1 VSVASTTV
9 LDGFSTAV
17 STWFTTTFRDPT
29 EAQTAAWPAIQ
40 RGESTLLLAPTGSGK
55 TLAAF
60 LAAIDDLM
68 TTEEPP
74 TSTRVVYLSPLR
86 ALAVDIDRNLRAPL
100 TGIELAAQRMDL
112 PIRVPTVGIRTGDTS
127 SRDRARLIRN
137 PPDILITT
145 PESLYLYLTSRG
157 RETLTDVRTVIVDE
171 VHAMAST
178 KRGSHLALS
187 LERLDEVVTRDGDR
201 PRPQRL
207 ALSATQRPLDEIATF
222 LGGVARGADGR
233 ARPRPVTV
241 VDASATPNI
250 DLEVVVPVADMA
262 DPVAEDDID
271 LDPTAAT
278 TGSIWPAIH
287 PRLVDLVTSHTS
299 TIVFVNARR
308 LSERLAADVNDV
320 HARRVRRGRLDA
332 AGLQSDRLDPFD
344 PDLPDEVER
353 ILRSDVEP
361 LVRAHHGSLSKDN
374 RRELE
379 DDLKAGRVR
388 GLVATSSLELG
399 IDMGA
404 VDLVVQ
410 IASPG
415 SVAAGLQRVGRAGH
429 QVGETSRGV
438 IFPKF
443 RHDLLEATVVAERM
457 LAGDVEPLRY
467 PRNPLDVLAQ
477 QVVAMVAM
485 DDRPVEELYD
495 LVRGAAPYAD
505 LGRDVFLATLDLL
518 AGRYPSDEF
527 SELRP
532 RIVWDRVDG
541 VLRARGGTQQLAVV
555 NAGTIPDRG
564 LYRVVL
570 GDGVRVGELD
580 EEMVHESRVGD
591 TFVLGASTW
600 RIDDITHD
608 RVIVTPAPGRPGKLP
623 FWHGD
628 GPGRSVQLGRAMG
641 ALSRELVALD
651 RDEAT
656 ARLRDG
662 HGLDARATANLL
674 DYLGEQQAA
683 TGIVPDDR
691 TVVVERFRDE
701 LGDWRIVVH
710 APLGAPVLAPWAM
723 AIEARL
729 HEQGIEPEVL
739 WTDDGIVLRLQEA
752 HDDVDLDLLALDP
765 ADVQDLLRSRLVST
779 ARFTTSFREA
789 AGRAL
794 LLPRRRPGQ
803 RTALWLQRQRAANL
817 LQVALGHPTFPILLE
832 ATREV
837 LQDVFD
843 LPALTQV
850 LEDLQSRRLKVRVV
864 DTASPSPFA
873 QALLFSWVGQWMYDY
888 DAPAAE
894 RRAAALALDPDLL
907 AELLG
912 DAELRELLDP
922 EVVELVGLEL
932 QRLLPVDE
940 RGRDRRLK
948 GPDGVAD
955 LVADVGPLTREELA
969 LRLRDP
975 ASLDAHL
982 DELVAQRRVIEVGIG
997 GDMRWAA
1004 AEDAAR
1010 LRDGLGAAL
1019 PPGLPSAF
1027 TDPVPS
1033 PLVDLVARHA
1043 RTHTPFTAAEAAHRL
1058 GTTADRV
1065 TGALRA
1071 LEAGDR
1077 VTSGAFR
1084 PGGGDV
1090 EWADID
1096 VVRQLKRRSLA
1107 ALRNEIEP
1115 VEQEAFARFLLDWHG
1130 VVDPPPGVD
1139 ALLDAIE
1146 VLEGTPLAAS
1156 TLESQVLSA
1165 RVRGDATGLLDQVMA
1180 TGEVG
1185 WRGIESVGRRDGR
1198 LALAFRDHPDLLPHP
1213 LDEPPRTA
1221 RHDALRR
1228 HLATHRTAFWPD
1240 LYDAAGG
1247 GEVNDVLDALW
1258 DLVWAGMVT
1267 NDSFAAVRARTVR
1280 RAAGGGG
1287 RRRRRPGRLRRGGP
1301 PAAQGRWT
1309 ATPLLT
1315 EPDPFPDPADALA
1328 GNDAA
1333 DADLADGRRADGPG
1347 DGAGTSS
1354 PGGEPDGPTRR
1365 ERAAT
1370 ATAATTRRQLGL
1382 AGALLERQG
1391 VVTGDGVRSEAI
1403 PGAWAGLYPVL
1414 AGMEATG
1421 TVRRGYFVAGLG
1433 AAQFALPGVVD
1444 RLRGHRESET
1454 APVVLAATDPAQPWG
1469 SILAW
1474 PPSDGRPART
1484 VGALVGLVAGRPVVL
1499 LERGGRSLVTF
1510 SGADD
1515 ATWVSSLRAAAEAA
1529 GTRIRLQRID
1539 GADAMDHPIGH
1550 LLADGPFIVTPQGL
1564 VPRQTGG
1571 FGA

>member
-1 VSVASTTV
+1 MSAAPPP
-9 LDGFSTAV
+9 LDGFSPAV
-17 STWFTTTFRDPT
+17 SEWFTTTFRHPT
-29 EAQTAAWPAIQ
+29 DAQREAWPAIQ

-60 LAAIDDLM
+60 LAALDDLM
-68 TTEEPP
+68 TTEDPP
-74 TSTRVVYLSPLR
+74 TGTQVVYLSPLR

-100 TGIELAAQRMDL
+100 AGIELAAQRLDL
-112 PIRVPTVGIRTGDTS
+112 SVRVPTVGIRTGDTS
-127 SRDRARLIRN
+127 SKDRARLIRN

-178 KRGSHLALS
+178 KRGTHLALT
-187 LERLDEVVTRDGDR
+187 LERLDEVVRRGGSD
-201 PRPQRL
+201 RPQRI

-222 LGGVARGADGR
+222 LGGVDRGADDR
-233 ARPRPVTV
+233 TRPRPVTI
-241 VDASATPNI
+241 VDAGTTPNL
-250 DLEVVVPVADMA
+250 DLQVVVPVADMA
-262 DPVAEDDID
+262 DPVADDDVD
-271 LDPTAAT
+271 LDPTGPT

-287 PRLVDLVTSHTS
+287 PRLVDLVTANTS

-320 HARRVRRGRLDA
+320 HARRVRRVRLED
-332 AGLQSDRLDPFD
+332 AGLDTDRLDPFD
-344 PDLPDEVER
+344 PDLSDEVRTVLTSE
-353 ILRSDVEP
+353 VEP
-361 LVRAHHGSLSKDN
+361 LVRAHHGSLSKAA

-415 SVAAGLQRVGRAGH
+415 SVSSGLQRVGRAGH

-443 RHDLLEATVVAERM
+443 RHDLLEATVVTERM

-485 DDRPVEELYD
+485 DDRPVEELFD
-495 LVRGAAPYAD
+495 VVRGAAPYAD

-532 RIVWDRVDG
+532 RIVWDRVDN
-541 VLRARGGTQQLAVV
+541 VLRARAGSQQLAVV

-570 GDGVRVGELD
+570 GDGARVGELD

-600 RIDDITHD
+600 RIEDITHD
-608 RVIVTPAPGRPGKLP
+608 RVVVTPAPGRPGKLP

-628 GPGRSVQLGRAMG
+628 GPGRSIQLGRAMG
-641 ALSRELVALD
+641 ALTRELLALD
-651 RDEAT
+651 REEAAT
-656 ARLRDG
+656 RLRDT
-662 HGLDARATANLL
+662 HGLDPRATANLL
-674 DYLGEQQAA
+674 DYLGEQREA
-683 TGIVPDDR
+683 TGTVPDDR

-710 APLGAPVLAPWAM
+710 APFGAPVLAPWAM

-729 HEQGIEPEVL
+729 HEQGLEPEVL

-752 HDDVDLDLLALDP
+752 HDDVDVDLLALDP
-765 ADVQDLLRSRLVST
+765 DDVQDLLRSRLVST

-843 LPALTQV
+843 LESLSE
-850 LEDLQSRRLKVRVV
+850 LLGDLAARRLKVRVV
-864 DTASPSPFA
+864 DTPSPSPFA
-873 QALLFSWVGQWMYDY
+873 QSLLFSWVGQWMYDY

-922 EVVELVGLEL
+922 EVVALVAREL
-932 QRLLPVDE
+932 QRLPPVDD

-948 GPDGVAD
+948 GPDGLAD
-955 LVADVGPLTREELA
+955 LVADLGPLTTDDLRQ
-969 LRLRDP
+969 RLRDP
-975 ASLDAHL
+975 DQVDHHL
-982 DELVAQRRVIEVGIG
+982 EELQAQRRVIEVGVAG
-997 GDMRWAA
+997 GMRWAA

-1010 LRDGLGAAL
+1010 LRDGLGVAL

-1033 PLVDLVARHA
+1033 PLVALVSRHA
-1043 RTHTPFTAAEAAHRL
+1043 RTHPPFTAAEVAHQL

-1071 LEAGDR
+1071 LEGDDR

-1090 EWADID
+1090 EWADIE
-1096 VVRQLKRRSLA
+1096 VLRQLKRRSLA

-1115 VEQEAFARFLLDWHG
+1115 VEQPAFARFLLDWHG
-1130 VVDPPPGVD
+1130 VADPPPGLDAVLD
-1139 ALLDAIE
+1139 ALE
-1146 VLEGTPLAAS
+1146 VLEGAPLAAS
-1156 TLESQVLSA
+1156 TMEGQVLAA
-1165 RVRGDATGLLDQVMA
+1165 RVRGEPTALLDQVLA
-1180 TGEVG
+1180 TGEVA

-1198 LALAFRDHPDLLPHP
+1198 LAVAFRDHLDLLPPP
-1213 LDEPPRTA
+1213 LDEVPDTDRHRRLA
-1221 RHDALRR
+1221 RHLG
-1228 HLATHRTAFWPD
+1228 THRTAFWPD

-1247 GEVNDVLDALW
+1247 GEVGDVLDALW
-1258 DLVWAGMVT
+1258 DLVWAGLVT
-1267 NDSFAAVRARTVR
+1267 NDSFAAVRARTAR
-1280 RAAGGGG
+1280 RAAAGG

-1309 ATPLLT
+1309 ATTLLDDHLDDGV
-1315 EPDPFPDPADALA
+1315 DPEADAA
-1328 GNDAA
+1328 APDEPRRPSPPDAA
-1333 DADLADGRRADGPG
+1333 
-1347 DGAGTSS
+1347 
-1354 PGGEPDGPTRR
+1354 
-1365 ERAAT
+1365 AA
-1370 ATAATTRRQLGL
+1370 TRRQHAL

-1391 VVTGDGVRSEAI
+1391 VVTGDGVRSEGI

-1421 TVRRGYFVAGLG
+1421 TIRRGYFVAGLG

-1444 RLRGHRESET
+1444 RLRGHREAASRT
-1454 APVVLAATDPAQPWG
+1454 LVLAATDPAQPWG
-1469 SILAW
+1469 AILDW
-1474 PPSDGRPART
+1474 PDSPGRPART
-1484 VGALVGLVAGRPVVL
+1484 VGALVVLVDGEPAAL

-1510 SGADD
+1510 ATTPDD
-1515 ATWVSSLRAAAEAA
+1515 VAWVPDLAEAA
-1529 GTRIRLQRID
+1529 DRTGTRIRLQRID
-1539 GADAMDHPIGH
+1539 GVDAADHPVGAR
-1550 LLADGPFIVTPQGL
+1550 LTESSFVVTPQGL
-1564 VPRQTGG
+1564 VPRHGSTNRSP
-1571 FGA
+1571 ASPRRP

>member
-1 VSVASTTV
+1 MSGEELADV
-9 LDGFSTAV
+9 LDGFSRPVAE
-17 STWFTTTFRDPT
+17 WFATTFATPT
-29 EAQTAAWPAIQ
+29 PAQQAAWPAIRDGQ
-40 RGESTLLLAPTGSGK
+40 STLLLAPTGSGK

-60 LAAIDDLM
+60 LAAIDALM
-68 TTEEPP
+68 TADEPP
-74 TSTRVVYLSPLR
+74 TSTQVVYLSPLR

-100 TGIELAAQRMDL
+100 TGIELAAQRL
-112 PIRVPTVGIRTGDTS
+112 ETQVRVPTVGIRTGDTS
-127 SRDRARLIRN
+127 SRDRARLIRT

-157 RETLTDVRTVIVDE
+157 RETLADVRTVIVDE
-171 VHAMAST
+171 IHAMAPT
-178 KRGSHLALS
+178 KRGTHLALT
-187 LERLDEVVTRDGDR
+187 LERLDAVVRRAGND
-201 PRPQRL
+201 PPQRL

-222 LGGVARGADGR
+222 LGGVDIGPDDS

-241 VDASATPNI
+241 VDAGDRPNI
-250 DLEVVVPVADMA
+250 DLEVVVPVDDLSA
-262 DPVAEDDID
+262 PVAPDATD
-271 LDPTAAT
+271 LDPAEAT
-278 TGSIWPAIH
+278 TASIWPAMH
-287 PRLVDLVTSHTS
+287 PRLVDLVTAHTS

-308 LSERLAADVNDV
+308 LAERLAADVNDV
-320 HARRVRRGRLDA
+320 HARRVRRSRLEDV
-332 AGLQSDRLDPFD
+332 GLPTDRLDPFD
-344 PDLPDEVER
+344 PDLADGVHQV
-353 ILRSDVEP
+353 LTSDVEP
-361 LVRAHHGSLSKDN
+361 LVRAHHGSLSKAN
-374 RRELE
+374 RRDLE
-379 DDLKAGRVR
+379 DALKEGRIR

-410 IASPG
+410 VASPG
-415 SVAAGLQRVGRAGH
+415 SVASGLQRVGRAGH

-485 DDRPVEELYD
+485 DDVPVDELYD
-495 LVRGAAPYAD
+495 LVRGAAPYAE
-505 LGRDVFLATLDLL
+505 LGRDVFLAVLDLL

-541 VLRARGGTQQLAVV
+541 VLRARANSQQLAVV

-570 GDGVRVGELD
+570 GDNTRVGELD

-591 TFVLGASTW
+591 RFVLGASTW

-608 RVIVTPAPGRPGKLP
+608 RVVVSPAPGRPGKLP

-641 ALSRELVALD
+641 RLARELSSQD
-651 RDEAT
+651 RDDAL
-656 ARLRDG
+656 ARLRTE
-662 HGLDARATANLL
+662 HGLDERAATNLVT
-674 DYLGEQQAA
+674 YLAEQAAA
-683 TGIVPDDR
+683 TGQVPDDR
-691 TVVVERFRDE
+691 TIVVERFRDE

-710 APLGAPVLAPWAM
+710 ASLGAPVLAPWAM
-723 AIEARL
+723 AIEARMV
-729 HEQGIEPEVL
+729 EQGLEPEVL

-752 HDDVDLDLLALDP
+752 HDEVDADLLALDP
-765 ADVQDLLRSRLVST
+765 ADVQDLLRSRLVTTS
-779 ARFTTSFREA
+779 RFTTSFREA

-843 LPALTQV
+843 LPALTEV
-850 LEDLQSRRLKVRVV
+850 LEDLRTRKLKVRVV
-864 DTASPSPFA
+864 DTASPSPWA
-873 QALLFSWVGQWMYDY
+873 QSLLFSWVGQWMYDY

-912 DAELRELLDP
+912 DTELRELLDP
-922 EVVELVGLEL
+922 EVVAVVAAEL
-932 QRLLPVDE
+932 QHLEPIDP
-940 RGRDRRLK
+940 RGRDRRLRDA
-948 GPDGVAD
+948 DGIAD
-955 LVADVGPLTREELA
+955 LVADLGPLTLEELA
-969 LRLRDP
+969 DRVRDP
-975 ASLDAHL
+975 DRVRDHL
-982 DELVAQRRVIEVGIG
+982 DDLVATRRVIEVGMAG
-997 GDMRWAA
+997 ESRWAA

-1010 LRDGLGAAL
+1010 LRDGLGVAL

-1027 TDPVPS
+1027 TDPVPA
-1033 PLVDLVARHA
+1033 PLVALVARHA
-1043 RTHTPFTAAEAAHRL
+1043 RTHTPFTAAEAANRL

-1071 LEAGDR
+1071 LEADDR
-1077 VTSGAFR
+1077 ITQGAFR
-1084 PGGGDV
+1084 PGGGDL
-1090 EWADID
+1090 EWADIE

-1115 VEQEAFARFLLDWHG
+1115 VDQAAFARFLVDWHG
-1130 VVDPPPGVD
+1130 VVDPQMGIE

-1146 VLEGTPLAAS
+1146 VLEGVSLAAS
-1156 TLESQVLSA
+1156 TLESQVLAA
-1165 RVRGDATGLLDQVMA
+1165 RVAGDATGLLDQALA
-1180 TGEVG
+1180 TGEVA
-1185 WRGIESVGRRDGR
+1185 WRGVESVGRRDGR
-1198 LALAFRDHPDLLPHP
+1198 LALAFRDHLDLLPEP
-1213 LDEPPRTA
+1213 LGDPPSGEV
-1221 RHDALRR
+1221 HDRLRV
-1228 HLATHRTAFWPD
+1228 HLAGSVTAFWPD

-1247 GEVNDVLDALW
+1247 GAVEDVLDALW
-1258 DLVWAGMVT
+1258 DLVWAGEVV
-1267 NDSFAAVRARTVR
+1267 NDSFAAVRART
-1280 RAAGGGG
+1280 AGGGG
-1287 RRRRRPGRLRRGGP
+1287 GRRRRRRPGRLRRGGP

-1309 ATPLLT
+1309 ATDLLSGP
-1315 EPDPFPDPADALA
+1315 EVS
-1328 GNDAA
+1328 
-1333 DADLADGRRADGPG
+1333 DADPDEDRDDAGP
-1347 DGAGTSS
+1347 DVPTT
-1354 PGGEPDGPTRR
+1354 PDA
-1365 ERAAT
+1365 EAV
-1370 ATAATTRRQLGL
+1370 TRRQHAV

-1391 VVTGDGVRSEAI
+1391 VVTGDGVRSEGI
-1403 PGAWAGLYPVL
+1403 PGAWAGIYPIL
-1414 AGMEATG
+1414 SGMEATG

-1444 RLRGHRESET
+1444 RLRAQRESST
-1454 APVVLAATDPAQPWG
+1454 GTVVLAATDPAQPWG
-1469 SILAW
+1469 AILDW
-1474 PPSDGRPART
+1474 PATDGRPSRS
-1484 VGALVGLVAGRPVVL
+1484 VGGLVVLGDGQPRVL

-1510 SGADD
+1510 PTATEPDWVQPLLARVD
-1515 ATWVSSLRAAAEAA
+1515 ALGGRV
-1529 GTRIRLQRID
+1529 RLQRID
-1539 GADAMDHPIGH
+1539 GIEAADHPIGQWLQEH
-1550 LLADGPFIVTPQGL
+1550 GFVVTPGGL
-1564 VPRQTGG
+1564 VARETAHW
-1571 FGA
+1571 GA